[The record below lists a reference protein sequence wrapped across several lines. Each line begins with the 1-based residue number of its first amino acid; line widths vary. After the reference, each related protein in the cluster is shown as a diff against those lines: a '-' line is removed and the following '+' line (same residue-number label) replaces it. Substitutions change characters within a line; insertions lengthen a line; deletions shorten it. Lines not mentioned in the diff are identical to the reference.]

1 MTPPSLK
8 LRLAGKSQVP
18 KHGYWLL
25 VMVLLLLS
33 LVPLPA
39 QQQVPFVTCTDDPV
53 NCTLD
58 NLLEVPVRIFN
69 FLLGMAAA
77 VLLVVIVWAG
87 LRMILYHTSEMP
99 EAELTN
105 AKMTLQ
111 RGIFGFIIIAFSYLL
126 VNLVLSLLGLYSRSA
141 VGEILKDF
149 GL

>member
-1 MTPPSLK
+1 MYSI
-8 LRLAGKSQVP
+8 P
-18 KHGYWLL
+18 KPKYGYWPL

-39 QQQVPFVTCTDDPV
+39 QQQVPFVTCSGL
-53 NCTLD
+53 NCKLD

-87 LRMILYHTSEMP
+87 LRMILYHTAEMP

-126 VNLVLSLLGLYSRSA
+126 VNLVLNLLGLYSGSA

>member
-1 MTPPSLK
+1 MSLISNLK
-8 LRLAGKSQVP
+8 YGHWSLIV
-18 KHGYWLL
+18 
-25 VMVLLLLS
+25 VLLFLL
-33 LVPLPA
+33 LAPLSA
-39 QQQVPFVTCTDDPV
+39 EGAEKWVSFVTCTDDPI
-53 NCTLD
+53 NDCTLD
-58 NLLEVPVRIFN
+58 QLLEVPARVFN

-126 VNLVLSLLGLYSRSA
+126 VNLVLTLLGLSSYSA
-141 VGEILKDF
+141 VAKILKDF

>member
-1 MTPPSLK
+1 MSSTSN
-8 LRLAGKSQVP
+8 P
-18 KHGYWLL
+18 KYGHWPLIVILL
-25 VMVLLLLS
+25 FLL
-33 LVPLPA
+33 LVPLSA
-39 QQQVPFVTCTDDPV
+39 KGQMPFVTCTDDPI
-53 NCTLD
+53 NDCTLD
-58 NLLEVPVRIFN
+58 QLLEVPVRVFN

-77 VLLVVIVWAG
+77 VLLVVIIWAG

-126 VNLVLSLLGLYSRSA
+126 VNLVLTLLGLYSNSA
-141 VGEILKDF
+141 VAQILKKF

>member
-1 MTPPSLK
+1 MLPISNFRHGRWSL
-8 LRLAGKSQVP
+8 VI
-18 KHGYWLL
+18 
-25 VMVLLLLS
+25 VLLLLS
-33 LVPLPA
+33 LIPPA
-39 QQQVPFVTCTDDPV
+39 AKGQVPFVTCTDDPI
-53 NCTLD
+53 NDCTLD
-58 NLLEVPVRIFN
+58 QLLEVPVRVFN

-126 VNLVLSLLGLYSRSA
+126 VSLVLSLLGFYSNTALGNLLSCF
-141 VGEILKDF
+141 F
-149 GL
+149 GTIRGNCPLN